1 MGNKTPNRHLRHVTG
16 TKCRPDIT
24 AAFEKD
30 WIMDDYTDWTL
41 IRLTGERASEGK
53 SREIQRKNA
62 ATYLHYL
69 LLARPDF
76 LVAQGLL
83 ITMRS
88 VMFLVGTGGVS
99 IQQLKV
105 NWKTK
110 TFTNP
115 SYVRTGFNKETSEA
129 SYTVDFSTKKF
140 SGFRTIH
147 AKTPFTTRT
156 HVLSKDS
163 NPSLTQG
170 ANRSLTVIKEQL
182 CRTGRHFD
190 ELTILTKIH
199 QPVNV
204 PGVVQAIGGEIIPAP
219 LSPGREKHRLG
230 LQQMGSPFTSIPT
243 AQLMLET
250 LFDLLEV
257 LRFLCFKH
265 RVLHRNVSIGNIMY
279 IENPE
284 IPAQQ
289 AVEPL
294 IFSKYLLGDSNVTHE
309 TSLLLV
315 DFNLGEDLEY
325 KKHEKCTERTGT
337 PIFMS
342 QAVEQGKPVPLIIPY
357 GALFHYVP
365 KEEVKELVDPF
376 KLKNQSQDNGWKHE
390 LDHDVESVFWLLLY
404 WAMVAQ
410 PEGRPGEYINSIY
423 WTAMLGDFK
432 DREHLVLWFSSGD
445 RPNNLTHSVYAPL
458 WPLITSLA
466 ATLVGGAISST
477 VNYSEPG
484 MG

>member
-30 WIMDDYTDWTL
+30 LIMDDYTDWTL

-99 IQQLKV
+99 IRQLKV
-105 NWKTK
+105 NWEDKDLHK
-110 TFTNP
+110 FIYAFIYHLYEPSHFADP

-182 CRTGRHFD
+182 CRTGQHFD

-204 PGVVQAIGGEIIPAP
+204 PGMVQAIGGEIIPAP
-219 LSPGREKHRLG
+219 LSPGREKHHLG
-230 LQQMGSPFTSIPT
+230 LQQTGSPFTSIPT

-250 LFDLLEV
+250 LFDLLEG
-257 LRFLCFKH
+257 
-265 RVLHRNVSIGNIMY
+265 I
-279 IENPE
+279 
-284 IPAQQ
+284 
-289 AVEPL
+289 
-294 IFSKYLLGDSNVTHE
+294 
-309 TSLLLV
+309 
-315 DFNLGEDLEY
+315 
-325 KKHEKCTERTGT
+325 
-337 PIFMS
+337 
-342 QAVEQGKPVPLIIPY
+342 
-357 GALFHYVP
+357 
-365 KEEVKELVDPF
+365 
-376 KLKNQSQDNGWKHE
+376 
-390 LDHDVESVFWLLLY
+390 
-404 WAMVAQ
+404 
-410 PEGRPGEYINSIY
+410 
-423 WTAMLGDFK
+423 
-432 DREHLVLWFSSGD
+432 
-445 RPNNLTHSVYAPL
+445 
-458 WPLITSLA
+458 
-466 ATLVGGAISST
+466 
-477 VNYSEPG
+477 
-484 MG
+484 